1 MRARKKEMSRKLKNK
16 ACRKE
21 TAMSFISVPTLYI
34 YVPTCPACGSPR
46 TGRYVRMTPFTEEYT
61 RFEALRYGE
70 IIEPAGN
77 LKHLEGE
84 LFCLT
89 CGNIWRGKIEKR
101 RLSPFEL
108 AREKELRGTTQ
119 LYEIA
124 CRKSGKN
131 PERRRDKKGLRRFF
145 TFLTGM

>member
-1 MRARKKEMSRKLKNK
+1 MRARKREMSRKLKNK

-61 RFEALRYGE
+61 RLEALRYGE

>member
-61 RFEALRYGE
+61 RLEALRYGE

>member
-1 MRARKKEMSRKLKNK
+1 MSRKLKNK

-21 TAMSFISVPTLYI
+21 TAMSFISVPALYI

-61 RFEALRYGE
+61 RLEALRYGE

>member
-1 MRARKKEMSRKLKNK
+1 MSRKLKNK

-21 TAMSFISVPTLYI
+21 TAMSFISVSTLYS

-61 RFEALRYGE
+61 RLEALRYGE

>member
-1 MRARKKEMSRKLKNK
+1 
-16 ACRKE
+16 
-21 TAMSFISVPTLYI
+21 MSFISVPTLYI

-61 RFEALRYGE
+61 RLEALRYGE

-131 PERRRDKKGLRRFF
+131 PERRRDKKGLRRLF

>member
-1 MRARKKEMSRKLKNK
+1 MRARKREMSSKLKNK

-21 TAMSFISVPTLYI
+21 TAMSFISVPTLYS

-61 RFEALRYGE
+61 RLEALRYGE

-119 LYEIA
+119 LYEIT

-131 PERRRDKKGLRRFF
+131 PERRRDKTGLRRFF